1 MLKDYDLKQLVSP
14 LLKWF
19 LSHARILPWR
29 EKPTPYRVWV
39 SEIMLQQTRVE
50 AVKSYFERFTKAL
63 PDAGAL
69 SVCPEDELLKLWEGL
84 GYYNRVRNMQK
95 AAVEVV
101 ENYGGQLPADY
112 EKLLKLKGIGHYTA
126 GAVASIA
133 YGIPVPAVDGNVLR
147 VLTRVSADDTDIM
160 KQSFRSEMETL
171 LEELMHGTGDRNEKN
186 VFPWMEDAENLK
198 AQVYHGNLAGA
209 FNQALMELGATVCV
223 PNGAPLCE
231 ECPWENLCEAKKQG
245 LIEQIPVKS
254 KAKPRKIEKKTV
266 LILRDD
272 QKVAIRK
279 RPGKGLLAG
288 LYELPN
294 VEGNLGQEEVLSL
307 VKEMGYAP
315 IRIQPLGDAKHIF
328 SHIEWHMTGYAVRV
342 EEPEMQPQ
350 VQSEKIGTDGLL
362 FVDAEDAKEK
372 YAIPSAF
379 AAYAKYMNILLGSE
393 KNR

>member
-1 MLKDYDLKQLVSP
+1 MLKDYDLEQLVSP
-14 LLKWF
+14 LLQWF
-19 LSHARILPWR
+19 LNHARVLPWR
-29 EKPTPYRVWV
+29 EEPTPYRVWV

-50 AVKSYFERFTKAL
+50 AVKPYFERFTTAL
-63 PDAGAL
+63 PDADAL
-69 SVCPEDELLKLWEGL
+69 SACPEDELLKLWEGL

-126 GAVASIA
+126 GAIASIA

-160 KQSFRSEMETL
+160 KQSFRNQMETL
-171 LEELMHGTGDRNEKN
+171 LEKLMHGTSDRNEKN
-186 VFPWMEDAENLK
+186 VFPWMEYADDLRM
-198 AQVYHGNLAGA
+198 QVYHQNLAGA

-231 ECPWENLCEAKKQG
+231 ECPWKDLCEAKKQG
-245 LIEQIPVKS
+245 LIGQIPVKS
-254 KAKPRKIEKKTV
+254 KAKPRKIEEKTV

-272 QKVAIRK
+272 DKVAIRK
-279 RPGKGLLAG
+279 RPQKGLLAG

-294 VEGNLGQEEVLSL
+294 VEGSMGQEEVVSL
-307 VKEMGYAP
+307 VKQMGYAP
-315 IRIQPLGDAKHIF
+315 IRIQPLGEAKHIF
-328 SHIEWHMTGYAVRV
+328 SHIEWHMTGYVIRV
-342 EEPEMQPQ
+342 EEPEMRQQ
-350 VQSEKIGTDGLL
+350 VQSGSQKDDLL
-362 FVDAEDAKEK
+362 FVNAEDAKEK

-379 AAYAKYMNILLGSE
+379 AAYAKYMNIFLGNE
-393 KNR
+393 KNI

>member
-14 LLKWF
+14 LLQWF
-19 LSHARILPWR
+19 LNHARVLPWR

-50 AVKSYFERFTKAL
+50 AVKPYFERFTTAL
-63 PDAGAL
+63 PDAKAL
-69 SVCPEDELLKLWEGL
+69 AVCPEDELLKLWEGL

-160 KQSFRSEMETL
+160 KQSFRNEMEKL
-171 LEELMHGTGDRNEKN
+171 LEKLMHGADGRNEKN
-186 VFPWMEDAENLK
+186 VFPWMEDADDLRAK
-198 AQVYHGNLAGA
+198 VYHQNLAGA
-209 FNQALMELGATVCV
+209 FNQALMELGATICV
-223 PNGAPLCE
+223 PNGAPLCT
-231 ECPWENLCEAKKQG
+231 ECPWKDFCEAKKQE
-245 LIEQIPVKS
+245 LIGQIPVKS

-272 QKVAIRK
+272 EKVAIRK
-279 RPGKGLLAG
+279 RPAKGLLAG

-294 VEGNLGQEEVLSL
+294 VEGNMGQEEVLSM

-315 IRIQPLGDAKHIF
+315 IRIQPLGEA
-328 SHIEWHMTGYAVRV
+328 
-342 EEPEMQPQ
+342 
-350 VQSEKIGTDGLL
+350 
-362 FVDAEDAKEK
+362 
-372 YAIPSAF
+372 
-379 AAYAKYMNILLGSE
+379 
-393 KNR
+393 